1 MVSFSGKRKTLAS
14 LAAELGVSATTVSNA
29 YNRPEQ
35 LSKATRER
43 ILAAAAARGY
53 AGPDPTA
60 RNLRT
65 RTAGAVGVLLTEHL
79 TYAFEDMASVDFLAG
94 MAQASEDGATRLT
107 LIPAG
112 PGSAAPLA
120 DAASAASAEA
130 SGPAAPRANTP
141 AQLVGQTA
149 VDGFVVYSV
158 AAEDEH
164 LIAARQRGV
173 PVVVCDQ
180 PKDTGLPFVGI
191 DDRAAI
197 GPAAQALIDAG
208 HRRIGILAI
217 RLFKRVVDG
226 EVSAEQ
232 VRGADLHVQRARVL
246 GALDVF
252 TAAGLSEDEIPIVTR
267 HINNAATAQEAAAQ
281 LLQSHPDLTAVLC
294 TTDTMALGVLAHAQ
308 ERGLSV
314 PEDISVTGF
323 DGIAKA
329 LYLGLSTVVQ
339 PNKDKG
345 AASGA
350 MLARLIKAAE
360 VEEDVT
366 EGLVQL
372 LPTRFAPGRTIAPP
386 RG

>member
-65 RTAGAVGVLLTEHL
+65 RSAGAVGVLLTEHL

-94 MAQASEDGATRLT
+94 MAQASADGATRLT

-112 PGSAAPLA
+112 PGNAAPLA
-120 DAASAASAEA
+120 DAASAASAA
-130 SGPAAPRANTP
+130 HAAPSANTP

-208 HRRIGILAI
+208 HLRIGILAI

-232 VRGADLHVQRARVL
+232 VRAADLHVQRARVL

-252 TAAGLSEDEIPIVTR
+252 TAAGLREEEIPIVTR

-281 LLQSHPDLTAVLC
+281 LLETHPDLTAVLC
-294 TTDTMALGVLAHAQ
+294 TTDTMALGVLAHAEEQ
-308 ERGLSV
+308 GLRV

-360 VEEDVT
+360 AEEDVT
-366 EGLVQL
+366 EDLVQL
-372 LPTRFAPGRTIAPP
+372 LSTRFEPGRTIAPP

>member
-65 RTAGAVGVLLTEHL
+65 RSAGAVGVLLTEHL

-112 PGSAAPLA
+112 PGNAAPLA
-120 DAASAASAEA
+120 DAAAAGSAAT
-130 SGPAAPRANTP
+130 AAPAANTP

-232 VRGADLHVQRARVL
+232 VRSADLHVQRARVL

-252 TAAGLSEDEIPIVTR
+252 TAAGLREDEIPIVTR

-281 LLQSHPDLTAVLC
+281 LLESHPDLTAVLC
-294 TTDTMALGVLAHAQ
+294 TTDTMALGVLAHAH
-308 ERGLSV
+308 EHGLRV

-350 MLARLIKAAE
+350 MLARLIKAVEA
-360 VEEDVT
+360 EEDVT
-366 EGLVQL
+366 EDLVQL
-372 LPTRFAPGRTIAPP
+372 LPTRFEPGRTIAPP
-386 RG
+386 HG

>member
-65 RTAGAVGVLLTEHL
+65 RSAGAVGVLLTEHL

-112 PGSAAPLA
+112 PGNAAPLA
-120 DAASAASAEA
+120 DATSAA
-130 SGPAAPRANTP
+130 PAAPAAPNVNTP

-232 VRGADLHVQRARVL
+232 VRAADLHVQRARVL

-252 TAAGLSEDEIPIVTR
+252 TAAGLKEEEIPIVTR

-281 LLQSHPDLTAVLC
+281 LLEAHPDLTAVLC
-294 TTDTMALGVLAHAQ
+294 TTDTMALGMLAHAEEQ
-308 ERGLSV
+308 GLRV

-360 VEEDVT
+360 AEEDVT
-366 EGLVQL
+366 EDLVQL
-372 LPTRFAPGRTIAPP
+372 LSTRFEPGRTIAPP